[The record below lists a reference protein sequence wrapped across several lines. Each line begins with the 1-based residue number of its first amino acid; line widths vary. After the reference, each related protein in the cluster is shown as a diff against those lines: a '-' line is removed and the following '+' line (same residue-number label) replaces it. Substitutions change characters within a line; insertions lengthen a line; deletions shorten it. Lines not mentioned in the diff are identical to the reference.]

1 MGQGRLPHGYTNQ
14 SWLDG
19 ELVVK
24 QYHGVDAAERLRVE
38 VAALARVAGVVPV
51 PDVVQVDSVAARAAV
66 TFVPG
71 RHGQEL
77 IDEGHAAQVLKAAG
91 RTLRRL
97 EDGVPG
103 LVHGDYGPQN
113 LLLDPESL
121 EVVAV
126 LDWEFAH
133 DGDRVEDLAW
143 AEWIVRLHHRD
154 AVRYLPALF
163 DEYGGRPDWA
173 LRQSVMV
180 QRCARFAEICALNGD
195 QTATEMW
202 RSREQLTRSWHE

>member
-1 MGQGRLPHGYTNQ
+1 VAQGRLAHGYTNQ

-19 ELVVK
+19 EFVVK
-24 QYHGVDAAERLRVE
+24 QYEGVDAAERLRVE
-38 VAALARVAGVVPV
+38 VAALARVGGVVPV
-51 PDVVQVDSVAARAAV
+51 PDVVHVDPFAARAAV

-133 DGDRVEDLAW
+133 DGDRRPPLPSVPW
-143 AEWIVRLHHRD
+143 SPVR
-154 AVRYLPALF
+154 
-163 DEYGGRPDWA
+163 
-173 LRQSVMV
+173 S
-180 QRCARFAEICALNGD
+180 
-195 QTATEMW
+195 
-202 RSREQLTRSWHE
+202 

>member
-1 MGQGRLPHGYTNQ
+1 VPQRRLAHGYTNQ

-24 QYHGVDAAERLRVE
+24 QYEGVDAVERLRVE
-38 VAALARVAGVVPV
+38 VAALARVVGVVPV
-51 PDVVQVDSVAARAAV
+51 PDVIQVDPVAARVAV

-77 IDEGHAAQVLKAAG
+77 MDEGQAAQVLKAAG
-91 RTLRRL
+91 QVLRRL
-97 EDGVPG
+97 DDGVPG
-103 LVHGDYGPQN
+103 LVHGDFGPQN
-113 LLLDPESL
+113 LLFHPESI

-143 AEWIVRLHHRD
+143 AEWIVRLHHPE
-154 AVRYLPALF
+154 AVQYLPALF
-163 DEYGGRPDWA
+163 DGYGRQPDWA
-173 LRQSVMV
+173 LRQAVMV
-180 QRCARFAEICALNGD
+180 QRCARFSEICARNGD
-195 QTATEMW
+195 QTAAEMW
-202 RSREQLTRSWHE
+202 RSREQATRSWHE

>member
-1 MGQGRLPHGYTNQ
+1 
-14 SWLDG
+14 
-19 ELVVK
+19 
-24 QYHGVDAAERLRVE
+24 LRVE

-51 PDVVQVDSVAARAAV
+51 PDVVQVDPVAARAAV

-143 AEWIVRLHHRD
+143 VEWIVRLHHRD
-154 AVRYLPALF
+154 AVQYLPALF
-163 DEYGGRPDWA
+163 DEYGRRPDWA
-173 LRQSVMV
+173 LRQAVMV
-180 QRCARFAEICALNGD
+180 QRCARFGEICARNGG
-195 QTATEMW
+195 QTAAEMW
-202 RSREQLTRSWHE
+202 RSREQVTRSWHE